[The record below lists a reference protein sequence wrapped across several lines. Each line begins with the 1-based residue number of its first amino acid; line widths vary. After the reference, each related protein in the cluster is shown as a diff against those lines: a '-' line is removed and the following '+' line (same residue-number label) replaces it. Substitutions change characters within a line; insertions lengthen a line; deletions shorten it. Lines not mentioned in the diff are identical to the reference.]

1 MKITIYNPS
10 GKDTNIPMPLSMLKS
25 TAFWKLLNLDKDF
38 DIDANKQAIAQAI
51 DILDKYKKING
62 SFTFIDVKDKNGEG
76 MKIVI

>member
-38 DIDANKQAIAQAI
+38 DIDANKQAIVEAI

>member
-51 DILDKYKKING
+51 DILDKYKRKNG

>member
-25 TAFWKLLNLDKDF
+25 TVFWKLLNLDKDF
-38 DIDANKQAIAQAI
+38 DIDANKQAIVEAI
-51 DILDKYKKING
+51 DILDKYKRKNG